1 MNNYFATCPKGLE
14 TLLQDELAQLGAVD
28 LHPTVAGV
36 YFKGDLA
43 LGYKSVLWSRFASRI
58 LLNIAEFSATD
69 DFELYIAVN
78 NISWEKYFD
87 ADKTIAIDFSG
98 TSEAIKNT
106 LYGAQKIKD
115 AIVDRFNK
123 RFGVRPNVDK
133 DQPNIRI
140 TAHLNKKQRV
150 SLNFDLSGSSLH
162 KRAYRSNAGIA
173 PLKENLAAAIVAR
186 AKPTST
192 VIDPMCGSGTILIEA
207 AMRLTDTA
215 PGLFRQN
222 IGFEHLKL
230 HDQRLWK
237 SILLEAKAKSAKGIE
252 ALKNQNIKLY
262 GYDQDFEVVK
272 IATSNIEAAGFS
284 DLIEINECEL
294 NEFKRPETVST
305 CSIITNPP
313 YGERLG
319 NFTELL
325 DLYSVLGQKLKAEFP
340 GSTAT
345 IISSSA
351 DLLSAIKLRA
361 DKTYKL
367 YNGALECLLKCY
379 QISEQSSQKTNIE
392 APVAEE
398 FANRLRKNLK
408 NLKKWVESEGLEA
421 YRIYDADLPN
431 YNAAIDLYNDY
442 AVIQEYAAPKSVS
455 PKTAHERLLN
465 IMQVTR
471 NVLGISGENIIVKK
485 REIQRG
491 EQQYEKLDEQN
502 HTLTVH
508 EYGAKYIVNLYDYL
522 DTGLFNDHRLVR
534 KFIRTHVKDLDFLN
548 LFAYTGTATVQA
560 ALGGAKSTTT
570 VDLSRTYINWA
581 KENLRINNFSDKQK
595 YQFIQA
601 DCLKWISESTAKFD
615 FIFVDPPTFSNSKRM
630 ETTFDIQRD
639 HISLLTNLK
648 RLLKPK
654 GAILFSNNKKNFKLD
669 LEPLKNEGFNIKDLS
684 QETLSK
690 DYIKAKALHNCWY
703 LTLKE

>member
-186 AKPTST
+186 AKPIGT

-294 NEFKRPETVST
+294 NELKRPETVST

-502 HTLTVH
+502 HTLTIH

>member
-98 TSEAIKNT
+98 TSDAIKNT

-237 SILLEAKAKSAKGIE
+237 SILLEAKAKSAKGID

-284 DLIEINECEL
+284 DLIEINECDL
-294 NEFKRPETVST
+294 NELKRPESVST

-325 DLYSVLGQKLKAEFP
+325 ELYSVLGQKLKAEFS

-345 IISSSA
+345 IISSSS

-502 HTLTVH
+502 HTLTIH

-601 DCLKWISESTAKFD
+601 DCLKWISEATAKFD